1 MESVLNFIE
10 NLARIKIRFFSSV
23 GLYLDLGTSN
33 TRIAIKDKGI
43 VLREATVLG
52 LNKKTKEYIFFGQE
66 AKSIIGKVPEFIEID
81 RPIINATISHFDAAV
96 ALLHSF
102 IQKALAPYASKYAL
116 IKPGFAVTV
125 AVPHAATEIEQKAVE
140 EALLK
145 VGATRV
151 NLVQKPLAS
160 AIGCGFNIFAHKPV
174 FIVDMGGGLIEM
186 TIISGGG
193 IVLQRSLKNAG
204 EHMNKLIYDYI
215 YLKHGLLL
223 GELTCEELKMKLLN
237 FSDDEKTLMVRGKSL
252 ETSLP
257 KSVKIKTSDIQEAL
271 LSNINH
277 IIDTIREMIE
287 RSPPEVVDEIFDHG
301 ITLVGGLANI
311 PGIHTFFSNELKIK
325 LIPSEKPDS
334 ATITGLI
341 KIGRRGELLDR
352 LRLSIP

>member
-1 MESVLNFIE
+1 MLNFIE
-10 NLARIKIRFFSSV
+10 KLSRIKIRFLSSV

-81 RPIINATISHFDAAV
+81 RPIINSTISHFDAAV
-96 ALLHSF
+96 ALLHNF
-102 IQKALAPYASKYAL
+102 IQKALSPYASHYPL
-116 IKPGFAVTV
+116 IKPGFAVTI
-125 AVPHAATEIEQKAVE
+125 AVPYIATEIEQKAVE

-145 VGATRV
+145 VGASKV
-151 NLVQKPLAS
+151 SIIHKPLAS

-204 EHMNKLIYDYI
+204 EHMNKLIYNYI

-223 GELTCEELKMKLLN
+223 GELSCEELKMKLLN
-237 FSDDEKTLMVRGKSL
+237 FEGVEKAIIVRGKSL

-257 KSVKIKTSDIQEAL
+257 KSVKIKTSDIKEAL
-271 LSNINH
+271 LSNFNH

-287 RSPPEVVDEIFDHG
+287 RSPPEIVDEIFDHG
-301 ITLVGGLANI
+301 IILTGGLANI
-311 PGIHTFFSNELKIK
+311 AGIHTFFSNELKIK
-325 LIPSEKPDS
+325 LTPMENPDS

-341 KIGRRGELLDR
+341 KIGRRGEMLER
-352 LRLSIP
+352 LQLSIP